1 MQNCSSRC
9 LLKVGKAN
17 RGDKA
22 RFDPLLNLGTNSITP
37 QYLLSQLVLIF
48 ESERSLFGELL
59 SLLLLLKV
67 LGESN
72 GCDIPEAR
80 NRKGTETQHTNMVHG
95 NMIRQAC
102 SSQHKIVIQIC
113 FTNTKTAMLSK
124 YD

>member
-1 MQNCSSRC
+1 MQNCSRC

-67 LGESN
+67 LGELLPLLGESN

-80 NRKGTETQHTNMVHG
+80 NRKGTETFSESG
-95 NMIRQAC
+95 LL
-102 SSQHKIVIQIC
+102 
-113 FTNTKTAMLSK
+113 NTQTWFMYMAI
-124 YD
+124 